1 MNTFLLNPVFIGLVI
16 ASVSFQSF
24 SAEEVSSS
32 LEEKKSD
39 LALEKIEVTAQK
51 KVQNI
56 QSVPVS
62 VIALSLDDLGNMK
75 MRNTQEIVA
84 QAPNVQM
91 LGSNGDAQLVLG
103 MRGVTQ
109 SDYSPNGS
117 GAVAL
122 YVDEIYMGATPLSSG
137 VQLFDIERI
146 EMLLGPQGT
155 LYGKNTTG
163 GAVNIM
169 TTRPQMAGTT
179 GYVDVGIGNF
189 GYKTVSGAIDTE
201 LSESWGAR
209 LAFTSSK
216 NDGFVDNKL
225 PNTENP
231 SQIDEQ
237 AFRLSVAYEGDDLNA
252 IFRIHKS
259 RSRANHSSILLL
271 EADEGSENGGV
282 GIGFTGYGRNNLEFH
297 ETESNRVEEKEFDL
311 TGANL
316 TINYDINDYTITSI
330 TSYDDGKY
338 FVPEDPDGSPYH
350 LLEDDFSAQT
360 TQFTQDIRF
369 ASDYKGPFNYIAGLY
384 YSNDITDGATRYRWL
399 ADFGDGSQPLPN
411 NCEDTFFYGCYY
423 SNSYEQTRTT
433 KAAYIHSTYELSND
447 ISLTLGLRHTKDS
460 IKVEDYTSLYGEAQN
475 SFDQTSDGPALG
487 SLGLDALDEKI
498 NDTDTSGKIGVD
510 WSVNNDLMVY
520 GSYSTGYRGSAFN
533 GFAFA
538 PEEFT
543 SVKPEELAAW
553 EFGFKSTLQN
563 GRTRLN
569 GAVFNYTYEN
579 QQFLI
584 FDAGLQ
590 YLLNSGESEIQ
601 GMELQLTT
609 QATKNLTVNAG
620 IGLLDA
626 EYVELNYAGADL
638 SGNSLPSAPEV
649 NINLMLDYDL
659 WQSDSLWVQL
669 HYDGNYIS
677 KQYFEPFNDDRL
689 AQPGYSIHNLRLNFS
704 FDDDNQKVGVYVK
717 NLTDEE
723 YATYSVDLTVDWNGL
738 FFFRGAP
745 RTFGVDYKYTF

>member
-1 MNTFLLNPVFIGLVI
+1 MKPFSLNPIFLGLAI
-16 ASVSFQSF
+16 ASLSFQTF
-24 SAEEVSSS
+24 SAEEANSAVV
-32 LEEKKSD
+32 EKKDD
-39 LALEKIEVTAQK
+39 LALEKIVVTAQK
-51 KVQNI
+51 KVENI

-62 VIALSLDDLGNMK
+62 VIALGLDDLGNMK
-75 MRNTQEIVA
+75 MRNTQEIVS

-122 YVDEIYMGATPLSSG
+122 YVDEVYMGATPLASG

-163 GAVNIM
+163 GAANIM
-169 TTRPQMAGTT
+169 TTKPQMDGTS
-179 GYVDVGIGNF
+179 GYIDLGVGNF
-189 GYKTVSGAIDTE
+189 GYKTITGAIDTE
-201 LSESWGAR
+201 LSDNWGAR
-209 LAFTSSK
+209 FAFTSSE
-216 NDGFVDNKL
+216 NDGYVDNKL
-225 PNTENP
+225 PNSENP
-231 SQIDEQ
+231 SQISEE
-237 AFRLSVAYEGDDLNA
+237 AFRFSLAYEGNDLDA
-252 IFRIHKS
+252 MFRVHKS

-271 EADEGSENGGV
+271 EADEGVENGGV
-282 GIGFTGYGRNNLEFH
+282 GLGHTGYGREDLGFH
-297 ETESNRVEEKEFDL
+297 DTESNRVEEKEFDL

-316 TINYDINDYTITSI
+316 TVNYNLDDYTLTSI
-330 TSYDDGKY
+330 TSYDNGEY

-350 LLEDDFSAQT
+350 LLEDDFEAQT
-360 TQFTQDIRF
+360 KQFTQDLRIS
-369 ASDYKGPFNYIAGLY
+369 SDFTGPFNFIAGLY
-384 YSNDITDGATRYRWL
+384 YSHDTTDGATRYRWL
-399 ADFGDGSQPLPN
+399 ADYGDDTQPLAN
-411 NCEDTFFYGCYY
+411 NCEDTFFFGCYY

-433 KAAYIHSTYELSND
+433 KAAYIHSTYQLTD
-447 ISLTLGLRHTKDS
+447 DVSLTLGLRHTRDT
-460 IKVEDYTSLYGEAQN
+460 IEVENYTSWYGEAEN
-475 SFDQTSDGPALG
+475 GFDQTTDGPSLG
-487 SLGLDALDEKI
+487 SLGLDGVNEKI
-498 NDTDTSGKIGVD
+498 NDSNTSGKIGVD
-510 WSVNNDLMVY
+510 WTINEDIMVY

-533 GFAFA
+533 GFAFS

-543 SVKPEELAAW
+543 SVEPEELMAW
-553 EFGFKSTLQN
+553 ELGFKSTLQN

-569 GAVFNYTYEN
+569 GAVFHYNYEN

-590 YLLNSGESEIQ
+590 SLLNAGESEIQ
-601 GMELQLTT
+601 GMELQLISQVTE
-609 QATKNLTVNAG
+609 KLTVNVG

-626 EYVELNYAGADL
+626 EYVELDYAGLDL
-638 SGNSLPSAPEV
+638 SGNTLPSAPEV
-649 NINLMLDYDL
+649 NFNLMLDYDL
-659 WQSDSLWVQL
+659 WESDALWVQL

-689 AQPGYSIHNLRLNFS
+689 DQPAYSVHNLRLNFS
-704 FDDDNQKVGVYVK
+704 FDDNNQKVGVYVK

-723 YATYSVDLTVDWNGL
+723 YATYSVDLTADWNGL

-745 RTFGVDYKYTF
+745 RTFGIDYKYTF